1 LACKFSY
8 YFVFQKW
15 GFCSSRLVFELLK
28 SKDLVSWTAMMVA
41 YANHGHGHH
50 TLQVF
55 ARMQVSGT
63 KPDEVTFVG
72 LLLGCSHA
80 GLVNQGRRVF
90 ESIKGTYNL
99 NPKAEHYS
107 CVVDILGQAG
117 LVNEAMDVV
126 SSTPPSERDEAV
138 LVALLGACKLHGV

>member
-28 SKDLVSWTAMMVA
+28 SKDLVSWTAMIVA

-50 TLQVF
+50 ALQVF
-55 ARMQVSGT
+55 ARMRVSGT

-90 ESIKGTYNL
+90 ESIKG